1 MKTLHENMHS
11 DMWEVF
17 RLVGVC
23 LDAIGKDDTKDAK
36 ARDLIGKLLADVAG
50 FATEGGLPDNVPVDA
65 ATCSLDELKESCAA
79 IRELSLQYINSL
91 TDDQILDNPTGE
103 VEGSLYFKLSHAHFA
118 SAWRI
123 GQLHLILGIQG

>member
-23 LDAIGKDDTKDAK
+23 LDAMGEDDAQNTK
-36 ARDLIGKLLADVAG
+36 ARDLIAKLLADVAR
-50 FATEGGLPDNVPVDA
+50 FATESGSPDSIRVDA
-65 ATCSLDELKESCAA
+65 ATCTLDELRESCSA
-79 IRELSLQYINSL
+79 IREASLQYINSL
-91 TDDQILDNPTGE
+91 TDHHILENPAEE

-118 SAWRI
+118 SAWHI
-123 GQLHLILGIQG
+123 GQLHLILGIEE